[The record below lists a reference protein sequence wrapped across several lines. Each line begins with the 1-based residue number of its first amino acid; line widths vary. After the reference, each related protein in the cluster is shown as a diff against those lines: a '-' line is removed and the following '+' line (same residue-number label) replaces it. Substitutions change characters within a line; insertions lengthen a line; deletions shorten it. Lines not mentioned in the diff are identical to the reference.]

1 MISSKTIK
9 QQYKILFRK
18 SLLQWHTIQN
28 TRVMPWK
35 GETDAYKIWLSEII
49 LQQTRVQQGWQY
61 YQRFVEHYPT
71 IDQLARAADN
81 EVFKLWEGL
90 GYYSR
95 CKNLLFTARYIAFE
109 LNGKFPDTYETILQ
123 LKGVGPYTAAAI
135 ASFAFHLPHAVV
147 DGNVYRVLS
156 RYFGVE
162 TPIDETAGKQFFT
175 GLAANCLD
183 DQQPAAYNQAIMDF
197 GATICLPAN
206 PLCPQCPLQP
216 GCVAYLEK
224 KVNRLPVKTKV
235 LQKKDRWFT
244 YFIIE
249 QNGKVLVRQRTE
261 KDIWQNLHEFYLHTT
276 AEPPDWAAATAQQF
290 LQKIFGKPVIIQ
302 NIAAPIRQQL
312 THQTVYLSFI
322 RATLNSGIDL
332 PSGYFWQD
340 KTQLNEL
347 AFPKTL
353 AQVLRRKAVPVLL
366 F

>member
-1 MISSKTIK
+1 MDIEQKS
-9 QQYKILFRK
+9 KILFKKR
-18 SLLQWHTIQN
+18 LLQWHIQQN
-28 TRVMPWK
+28 KRLMPWK

-71 IDQLARAADN
+71 INQLASAADN

-135 ASFAFHLPHAVV
+135 ASFAFNLPHAVV

-156 RYFGVE
+156 RYFGIH
-162 TPIDETAGKQFFT
+162 TPIDGTVGKQLFSK
-175 GLAANCLD
+175 LATDCLD
-183 DQQPAAYNQAIMDF
+183 EKQPAAYNQAIMDF
-197 GATICLPAN
+197 GATICVPAN
-206 PLCPQCPLQP
+206 PLCQQCPLQTN
-216 GCVAYLEK
+216 CVAYQQKL
-224 KVNRLPVKTKV
+224 VALLPVKTKI
-235 LQKKDRWFT
+235 LQKRDRWFT

-249 QNGKVLVRQRTE
+249 LTGSILVRLRTE
-261 KDIWQNLHEFYLHTT
+261 KDIWQNLHEFYLQTST
-276 AEPPDWAAATAQQF
+276 EVPEWTAATVKQF
-290 LQKIFGKPVIIQ
+290 LHTQLNETFEVTGIS
-302 NIAAPIRQQL
+302 APIRQQL
-312 THQTVYLSFI
+312 THQTVFITFI
-322 RATLNSGIDL
+322 RVVSENAFHL
-332 PSGYFWQD
+332 PPGYFWQP
-340 KTQLNEL
+340 KSRMHEL

-353 AQVLRRKAVPVLL
+353 REVLQQNFVPSLL

>member
-1 MISSKTIK
+1 MTSIAKTEQKSKVV
-9 QQYKILFRK
+9 FRK
-18 SLLQWHTIQN
+18 SLLLWHEKQN
-28 TRVMPWK
+28 TRQMPWK

-71 IDQLARAADN
+71 VEQLAQATDN

-95 CKNLLFTARYIAFE
+95 CKNLLFTAQYIAFE
-109 LNGKFPDTYETILQ
+109 LGGKFPDTYETILQ

-135 ASFAFHLPHAVV
+135 ASFAFNLPHAVV

-162 TPIDETAGKQFFT
+162 TPVDETTGKQFFAA
-175 GLAANCLD
+175 LAADCLD
-183 DQQPAAYNQAIMDF
+183 DKRPAAYNQAIMDS
-197 GATICLPAN
+197 GATICVPAT
-206 PLCPQCPLQP
+206 PLCQRCPLQQT
-216 GCVAYLEK
+216 CIAYRENRVAQ
-224 KVNRLPVKTKV
+224 LPVKTKV
-235 LQKKDRWFT
+235 LQKKNRWFT

-249 QNGKVLVRQRTE
+249 HNGKVLVRQRTE
-261 KDIWQNLHEFYLHTT
+261 KDIWQHLHEFYLQTF
-276 AEPPDWAAATAQQF
+276 AQAPDWTAATAQQF
-290 LQKIFGKPVIIQ
+290 LQEALGKPVTVE

-312 THQTVYLSFI
+312 THQTVYLHFI
-322 RATLNSGIDL
+322 RASLLAGIHL
-332 PSGYFWQD
+332 PPGYFWQD
-340 KTQLNEL
+340 KARLSEL

-353 AQVLRRKAVPVLL
+353 AEMLRKKAVPTLL